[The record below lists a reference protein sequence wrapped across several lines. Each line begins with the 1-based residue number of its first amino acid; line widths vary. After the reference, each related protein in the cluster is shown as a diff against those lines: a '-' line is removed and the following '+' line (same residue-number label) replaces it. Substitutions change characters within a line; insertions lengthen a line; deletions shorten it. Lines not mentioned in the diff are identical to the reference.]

1 MHRRRRAMF
10 ENVREDLRQAVTW
23 HSVPL
28 VRRLLGPR
36 AEVVAAVVLSAEA
49 QVVLIYRLQAW
60 LRRKGVPL
68 LPVLCRR
75 LTMLLAGVSIG
86 DRVEIGPGLLLNHGH
101 VVIDGTTR
109 IGPLCSIA
117 PFVTIGLDTGGAAY
131 SLEGP
136 TIGRFVFIGTGAK
149 ILGPV
154 QIGDNARIGANTVVL
169 GDVPANATAV
179 GVPARVIPHEHP
191 LGPARA
197 DRVEQVRDG
206 G

>member
-1 MHRRRRAMF
+1 MF
-10 ENVREDLRQAVTW
+10 ENVREDVRQAVTW
-23 HSVPL
+23 HAVPL
-28 VRRLLGPR
+28 VRRWFGPR
-36 AEVVAAVVLSAEA
+36 AEAAASILLSPEA

-60 LRRKGVPL
+60 LRRHGVPL
-68 LPVLCRR
+68 APGLCRR

-109 IGPLCSIA
+109 VGPFCSIA
-117 PFVTIGLDTGGAAY
+117 PFVTIGLNTGGPDV

-154 QIGDNARIGANTVVL
+154 TVGDNARIGANAVVIS
-169 GDVPANATAV
+169 DVPANATAV
-179 GVPARVIPHEHP
+179 GVPARVIAHEYP
-191 LGPARA
+191 LGPAKTERP
-197 DRVEQVRDG
+197 G

>member
-1 MHRRRRAMF
+1 MF
-10 ENVREDLRQAVTW
+10 ENVREDVRQAVTW
-23 HSVPL
+23 HAVPL
-28 VRRLLGPR
+28 VRRWFGQR
-36 AEVVAAVVLSAEA
+36 AEAAASIALSPEA

-60 LRRKGVPL
+60 LRRNGVPV
-68 LPVLCRR
+68 LPGLCRR

-109 IGPLCSIA
+109 IGPFCSIA
-117 PFVTIGLDTGGAAY
+117 PFVTIGLNTGGPDV
-131 SLEGP
+131 SLDGP

-154 QIGDNARIGANTVVL
+154 TVGDNARIGANAVVIS
-169 GDVPANATAV
+169 DVPANATAV
-179 GVPARVIPHEHP
+179 GVPARVIAHEYP
-191 LGPARA
+191 LGPAKTERP
-197 DRVEQVRDG
+197 G